1 MFTIKLTIFQ
11 FSPRLEDYPQCEGS
25 AGNCGV
31 LLVSMST
38 YFTTDDT
45 EIEMHA
51 DAPSLN
57 AAPEFI
63 GLSPRRAAQEM
74 TEL

>member
-1 MFTIKLTIFQ
+1 
-11 FSPRLEDYPQCEGS
+11 
-25 AGNCGV
+25 
-31 LLVSMST
+31 MST

-45 EIEMHA
+45 EIEMQA

-63 GLSPRRAAQEM
+63 GRSPRRAAQEM
-74 TEL
+74 TELQIRDCSLSA

>member
-1 MFTIKLTIFQ
+1 MQRWSTIKLTIFQ

-31 LLVSMST
+31 SPSSMST
-38 YFTTDDT
+38 YFTTDNT

-51 DAPSLN
+51 DALGLN
-57 AAPEFI
+57 VGA
-63 GLSPRRAAQEM
+63 
-74 TEL
+74 